1 MEIKIFKVNMLEE
14 NCFVVSNASKECVII
29 DCGAMSTNDFAPI
42 KEYIN
47 SNGLKPVHHLLTHGH
62 FDHIAGSAMV
72 EDAFGIKPE
81 IHAADEKLYKAFD
94 TQTTTLLGERLLITL
109 PALARCF
116 NNSDEIT
123 FGDETIKVVATPGHS
138 PGGVFYVFEKAN
150 IAFCGD
156 TIFRGSIGRTDF
168 MGGSMF
174 QIINSLRYVAQMPDD
189 MVLYPGHG
197 LETTVGYELAH
208 NPYMDR

>member
-1 MEIKIFKVNMLEE
+1 MEIKVFKVNLLEE
-14 NCFVVSNASKECVII
+14 NCYVVSNESKECVII
-29 DCGAMSTNDFAPI
+29 DCGAMEARDFAPI
-42 KEYIN
+42 EKYIKC
-47 SNGLKPVHHLLTHGH
+47 NGLKPVHHLLTHGH
-62 FDHIAGSAMV
+62 FDHISGSAMV
-72 EDAFGIKPE
+72 ADTFGVKPE

-94 TQTTTLLGERLLITL
+94 TQTTTIMGERLPITL
-109 PALARCF
+109 PPLTRCF
-116 NNSDEIT
+116 NNGNEIA
-123 FGDETIKVVATPGHS
+123 FGDDNIKVVATPGHS
-138 PGGVFYVFEKAN
+138 PGSVFYVFEKAN

-156 TIFRGSIGRTDF
+156 TIFRGNIGRTDL

-197 LETTVGYELAH
+197 PETTVGYELAH